1 MFTQHTSLAEKQEMS
16 FDIIFTHSICFME
29 ITFCTENFFLS
40 SFSRT
45 SSSTT
50 GTQKVTEKKKTN
62 ENETSMETMMISQTT
77 FSVPGCVWKGRE
89 LMLAY

>member
-1 MFTQHTSLAEKQEMS
+1 
-16 FDIIFTHSICFME
+16 ME
-29 ITFCTENFFLS
+29 ITFCTEKLFPFFL
-40 SFSRT
+40 RRRRA
-45 SSSTT
+45 TT
-50 GTQKVTEKKKTN
+50 MGTQKVTEKKKTN

>member
-1 MFTQHTSLAEKQEMS
+1 MFTQHTSLAEQQEMS
-16 FDIIFTHSICFME
+16 FDIIFIHSICFME
-29 ITFCTENFFLS
+29 ITFCTEKLFPFFL
-40 SFSRT
+40 RRRRA
-45 SSSTT
+45 TT
-50 GTQKVTEKKKTN
+50 GTQKVTEKKKAN